1 MDSNIVCPPVSPA
14 AQILFSIV
22 PIVGIV
28 LGTTLLFFIS
38 YWFYKVRVKML
49 EQGYQ
54 PKISESLLNRLVLLI
69 GLLSCFVG
77 APLTIIFIL
86 IDGLSYS
93 ILGGIIPFVSGIAFI
108 TYFKVMRNG

>member
-1 MDSNIVCPPVSPA
+1 
-14 AQILFSIV
+14 
-22 PIVGIV
+22 
-28 LGTTLLFFIS
+28 
-38 YWFYKVRVKML
+38 ML